1 MARDRHDEIAVLLRQ
16 RLEALRKRDGEV
28 TERPRTVDRARAPE
42 PGWDAGAALQL
53 RERWIADQTGGSLEG
68 MLNAHAVASYPDLLE
83 VNSTRAGV
91 LKDHPRT
98 RPRAALEEALWLLP
112 GIRDA
117 TMKHLNE
124 NGFAD
129 LSAMT
134 DHPRFGP
141 AARRVLRLIHRANPE
156 RLMDHIGVRGG
167 RGHLLSLALAGL
179 FDQDQLLFLDIET
192 MGLFGGS
199 PIIQVGLAW
208 MEGPDL
214 RIRQLVARTPEGEAG
229 LVRETVE
236 AIEAS
241 PALVT
246 FNGRAFDFPYI
257 CQRAA
262 FYGRPATC
270 DPVHFDLLPYSRRVW
285 KGRTT
290 NCRLGTL
297 AREVLG
303 LERHEDVSGALVP
316 RFYQD
321 YLEDPEE
328 RYGLLA
334 GIVNHNLDDM
344 VEMVLLYERLMMEC
358 EGGLRQG

>member
-1 MARDRHDEIAVLLRQ
+1 MSRDRHDEIAVLLRQ
-16 RLEALRKRDGEV
+16 RLEALRKRDAEV
-28 TERPRTVDRARAPE
+28 AIRPRTENRAKAPE
-42 PGWDAGAALQL
+42 PGWDPGAALQL
-53 RERWIADQTGGSLEG
+53 RGRWIADQVGGSLET
-68 MLNAHAVASYPDLLE
+68 MLKARAVAPYSDLLE
-83 VNSTRAGV
+83 VTTTRTGV
-91 LKDHPRT
+91 LEDRPWE
-98 RPRAALEEALWLLP
+98 RPRAALEASLWLLP

-117 TMKHLNE
+117 TMKLLNRD
-124 NGFAD
+124 GFRD
-129 LSAMT
+129 LSGLT

-141 AARRVLRLIHRANPE
+141 SARKVLRLIQRGKPE
-156 RLMDHIGVRGG
+156 RLMDHIGFRGG

-179 FDQDQLLFLDIET
+179 YDPDQLLFLDIET

-199 PIIQVGLAW
+199 PVIQVGLAW
-208 MEGPDL
+208 IEGPDL
-214 RIRQLVARTPEGEAG
+214 RIRQLVARTPEGEDG

-236 AIEAS
+236 ALEAS

-262 FYGRPATC
+262 FYGRPVTC

-285 KGRTT
+285 KGRTS

-303 LERHEDVSGALVP
+303 LKRHEDVSGALVP

-321 YLEDPEE
+321 YLEDPGE

-344 VEMVLLYERLMMEC
+344 VEMVLLFERLMKEC
-358 EGGLRQG
+358 QGGL